1 MPREQELEPEPVQPG
16 QRLVVLLLLLLVVAV
31 AAPLE
36 AAVAAAAAAAV
47 VEPVAGASA
56 AAAAS
61 EAVPVQLAFPADS
74 ASASLEEVA
83 GSSSGR
89 HRWVAVAFG
98 PPASCSCRV
107 GPSVAVGV
115 ERWGYFPGVEAFLG
129 AYKVGVRAGVRR
141 AVVRRRPFGVAFRV
155 VEGARSG
162 EEFPLEEFA
171 GSRSPGSE
179 RGNLGVLGLEPVGT

>member
-1 MPREQELEPEPVQPG
+1 MPQEQELEPEPVQPG
-16 QRLVVLLLLLLVVAV
+16 QQLVLLLLLVVAV
-31 AAPLE
+31 AVPLE
-36 AAVAAAAAAAV
+36 AAAAAAAV
-47 VEPVAGASA
+47 VEPVAAASAVA

-61 EAVPVQLAFPADS
+61 EAVPVRLAFPADS

-89 HRWVAVAFG
+89 HRWVAVAFDR
-98 PPASCSCRV
+98 PASCSCRV

-115 ERWGYFPGVEAFLG
+115 ERWGYFPGVEAFRE
-129 AYKVGVRAGVRR
+129 ACTVAVRAGVKR
-141 AVVRRRPFGVAFRV
+141 AVVRRRPFGVASRV

-162 EEFPLEEFA
+162 EVFQLGEFA

-179 RGNLGVLGLEPVGT
+179 RGNLGVLVLEPVGT